1 MASSDDEDLKLAL
14 ALSLQQS
21 PTPAPANDAVV
32 DLTSDHEGED
42 DDQDLKRAIALS
54 LQDVAR
60 SPGPPRSTN
69 ATADSEQSTSTTT
82 APIATLTQQTTSTMS
97 NTSKSMKPAAPF
109 LLDRKTMEQ
118 ERLARL
124 GKRKR
129 SHSPDQSSKQPSKAS
144 TSTRTE
150 ASSLGLRPQADSI
163 LQYPTGT
170 IKRTFATKFP
180 RTDDITID
188 ELLQASEVN
197 IAVISSFQWDAEW
210 LGRKLRHNKVKQIW
224 VMNAKGVDTQERWR
238 QDLANCGI
246 PNLAIHFPP
255 MDGYIGSAHSKY
267 MLLFSE
273 KKLRVVVTTAN
284 MEREYWG
291 EVNNNW
297 QPGVMENSVFV
308 IDLPRRADG
317 VVGSKAD
324 LTSFGQELVHFLEA
338 QKLKPN
344 VIEGVLK
351 FDFSRTG
358 HLAFVHSM

>member
-1 MASSDDEDLKLAL
+1 MASSDDEDLNMAL

-21 PTPAPANDAVV
+21 PTSVPANDAVV
-32 DLTSDHEGED
+32 DLTSDYDGED
-42 DDQDLKRAIALS
+42 DDHDLKKAIALS
-54 LQDVAR
+54 LQEAVYIPDL
-60 SPGPPRSTN
+60 PRSMS
-69 ATADSEQSTSTTT
+69 ATTENEQSTSTIT
-82 APIATLTQQTTSTMS
+82 APMAKLTQQTASTMS
-97 NTSKSMKPAAPF
+97 SANKDTKTIASF

-129 SHSPDQSSKQPSKAS
+129 SYSTDQPSKQPSKTP
-144 TSTRTE
+144 TSTAAE
-150 ASSLGLRPQADSI
+150 ASSLSPQLQQESV
-163 LQYPTGT
+163 LQYPTGA

-210 LGRKLRHNKVKQIW
+210 LSRKLRHNKVKQIW
-224 VMNAKGVDTQERWR
+224 VMNAKGSDIQERWR
-238 QDLANCGI
+238 RDLADCGI

-255 MDGYIGSAHSKY
+255 MDGYVGSAHSKY
-267 MLLFSE
+267 MLLFGE

-317 VVGSKAD
+317 AVGTKVG
-324 LTSFGQELVHFLEA
+324 LTLFGKELVHFLEA